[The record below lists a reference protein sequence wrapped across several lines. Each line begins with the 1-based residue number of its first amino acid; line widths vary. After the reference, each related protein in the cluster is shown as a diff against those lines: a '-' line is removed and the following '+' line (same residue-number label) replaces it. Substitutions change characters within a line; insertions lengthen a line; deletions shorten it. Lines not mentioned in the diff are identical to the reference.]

1 MAEPIEIV
9 IRKTSETSGQ
19 QQVLSNQS
27 GKVKGSGIMKNA
39 VAIALIDAGKNIA
52 VDGFNQ
58 FASLSGRTNALRMID
73 NATTIAS
80 YVGQVAVGGVL
91 GAVAVGTQLTSK
103 AISQGLSNYQANLNA
118 DLLYQ
123 RSGNATIDGGRGTY
137 D

>member
-19 QQVLSNQS
+19 QQVLSSQT
-27 GKVKGSGIMKNA
+27 GKVKGAGLMKNA

>member
-9 IRKTSETSGQ
+9 IRKTSETAGQ
-19 QQVLSNQS
+19 QQVLSSQT
-27 GKVKGSGIMKNA
+27 GKVKGAGLMKNA

-80 YVGQVAVGGVL
+80 YVSQVAIGGVL

-103 AISQGLSNYQANLNA
+103 AIGQGLSNYQANLNA

>member
-27 GKVKGSGIMKNA
+27 GKVKGSGLMKSA
-39 VAIALIDAGKNIA
+39 VAVALTNVGKDIAK
-52 VDGFNQ
+52 DGFRQ
-58 FASLSGRTNALRMID
+58 FISLSGRTNTLRMIE
-73 NATTIAS
+73 NGLEVAGYIN
-80 YVGQVAVGGVL
+80 QVIVGGVG
-91 GAVAVGTQLTSK
+91 GAIVAGGQLTIKAVG
-103 AISQGLSNYQANLNA
+103 QGISNYQANLNA